1 MIIGLIGHAK
11 LDHSLVIKIIFF
23 QLERAGFFV
32 LLFPHKVVV
41 LKCNM
46 RFKNMEEKEQSKKD
60 KNDRPPY
67 RWDEDLKE
75 VAEKVK
81 KIIEEE
87 EQNDRDAG
95 K

>member
-1 MIIGLIGHAK
+1 
-11 LDHSLVIKIIFF
+11 
-23 QLERAGFFV
+23 
-32 LLFPHKVVV
+32 
-41 LKCNM
+41 M